1 MAIQKKQAHPR
12 IGSLRKVFQVVLAG
26 SLLLGGLL
34 VARRFGCPAF
44 WLPGVLVAR
53 RFGWRRFRGA

>member
-1 MAIQKKQAHPR
+1 MSKRNQAHPG
-12 IGSLRKVFQVVLAG
+12 IGSLRKVLQVVLAG
-26 SLLLGGLL
+26 
-34 VARRFGCPAF
+34 F